1 MRVNFV
7 TAGPT
12 PRKLSFRKGRQA
24 SKKKQQVLDDSD
36 EEDADMAEADS
47 GEDSGSVFEAQDADV
62 SSSED
67 EGDSEAAA
75 SDEVLSYSHAQ
86 LRFALNPAKSSL
98 GDRPFYHAP
107 VICSFHK
114 VPGVQRSFCPR
125 SLPIARRPRS
135 AQSRTQERSCTAQNP
150 RR

>member
-47 GEDSGSVFEAQDADV
+47 AEDSGSVFEAQDADA

-67 EGDSEAAA
+67 EEVSEAAA
-75 SDEVLSYSHAQ
+75 SDEVLDHP
-86 LRFALNPAKSSL
+86 LE
-98 GDRPFYHAP
+98 
-107 VICSFHK
+107 
-114 VPGVQRSFCPR
+114 QRHFC
-125 SLPIARRPRS
+125 
-135 AQSRTQERSCTAQNP
+135 
-150 RR
+150 